1 MDKDFLP
8 YDIALELKQLGFN
21 EPCFALFINEKFHFI
36 FSEHQLDT
44 IVLAPTFSQ
53 AFRWFRENH
62 KLDGFVQIEPL
73 NEKYGYVTYDRKKGN
88 YTESKRKYT
97 FEEAELACLIKLI
110 EIVKGG
116 NK

>member
-1 MDKDFLP
+1 MNKEFIP
-8 YDIALELKQLGFN
+8 YNIAIELKQLGFN
-21 EPCFALFINEKFHFI
+21 EPCFGLLINGKFHFI

-73 NEKYGYVTYDRKKGN
+73 NEKYGYVTYDREKGN
-88 YTESKRKYT
+88 YIESKRKYT
-97 FEEAELACLIKLI
+97 LEKAELECLIKLI
-110 EIVKGG
+110 EIVKK